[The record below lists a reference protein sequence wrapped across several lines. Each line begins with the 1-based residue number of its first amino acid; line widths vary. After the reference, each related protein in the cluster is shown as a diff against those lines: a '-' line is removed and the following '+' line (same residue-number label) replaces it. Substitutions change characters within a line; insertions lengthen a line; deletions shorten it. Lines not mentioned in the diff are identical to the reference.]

1 VTTPAR
7 PANSSFRRRRGPIDS
22 WRADVRYSTV
32 NAPRAADAAS
42 EVIVARPGVR
52 SDVPLVGRADRGALA
67 SPNAR
72 ARPSLSSSCEVRET
86 GHDAAREAVEDTIAL
101 PRWFAPAALALGALT
116 AIAVLAWSLVF
127 RETPDTTGR
136 ETCRVQAARAWPDDH
151 REREAAFNEC
161 LRALP

>member
-1 VTTPAR
+1 VT
-7 PANSSFRRRRGPIDS
+7 
-22 WRADVRYSTV
+22 
-32 NAPRAADAAS
+32 NAHAA
-42 EVIVARPGVR
+42 V
-52 SDVPLVGRADRGALA
+52 
-67 SPNAR
+67 
-72 ARPSLSSSCEVRET
+72 
-86 GHDAAREAVEDTIAL
+86 HDAAREAVEDTIAL